1 MPSAPRSTF
10 APGHSCH
17 SRARERV
24 QRERVAAAERAE
36 SGRRVDRGGKA
47 GGRAVEVPLRDLV
60 AVDPDLEVHHL
71 WVDLVG
77 GHHART
83 DRDRH
88 PLAARDRRT
97 ARVARLPVVHERVA
111 EQVSPRI
118 EGVLGRGLETEHGG
132 DLRLVFE
139 PRGAVGPR
147 HLLLRPEHSPFH
159 VERPRRQQRRREQGG
174 QDARPFDAPVED
186 VVTGQ
191 GGPCGIHD
199 GASAARDETLE
210 RGGEGRMP
218 DCIGQVD
225 HLTLEDRPQS
235 PLPPAVVGDEPH
247 VREPKRTPG
256 HRRNHAAERRFFG
269 RRRVMEALGVSA
281 RHRLAWRAC
290 VLVPVRKGALP

>member
-1 MPSAPRSTF
+1 M
-10 APGHSCH
+10 
-17 SRARERV
+17 
-24 QRERVAAAERAE
+24 
-36 SGRRVDRGGKA
+36 
-47 GGRAVEVPLRDLV
+47 PLRFPFATSSPSIRTWRNITCGSTSS
-60 AVDPDLEVHHL
+60 AVTTHGPIAIR
-71 WVDLVG
+71 
-77 GHHART
+77 HAV
-83 DRDRH
+83 
-88 PLAARDRRT
+88 AARDRR
-97 ARVARLPVVHERVA
+97 AGRVARLPVVHQRVA
-111 EQVSPRI
+111 EQVSPRL
-118 EGVLGRGLETEHGG
+118 EGVLGRASPDPARRRPSARIRAT
-132 DLRLVFE
+132 R
-139 PRGAVGPR
+139 RRRATATSCSGPTT
-147 HLLLRPEHSPFH
+147 
-159 VERPRRQQRRREQGG
+159 RRSTSSDPGREQRRREQGG

-186 VVTGQ
+186 VVTLQ

-218 DCIGQVD
+218 DRVGQVD

-269 RRRVMEALGVSA
+269 RRRVTEALGVSA

>member
-17 SRARERV
+17 SRDENGFSASASPRPSGPSRDAASIER
-24 QRERVAAAERAE
+24 
-36 SGRRVDRGGKA
+36 GKA

-88 PLAARDRRT
+88 PVAARDRRT

-118 EGVLGRGLETEHGG
+118 ERVLGRGLETEHGG

-147 HLLLRPEHSPFH
+147 HVLLRPEHSPFH

-247 VREPKRTPG
+247 VKGSRSVRPG
-256 HRRNHAAERRFFG
+256 TDGITQPNVG
-269 RRRVMEALGVSA
+269 SSA
-281 RHRLAWRAC
+281 DGGSWRPWAC
-290 VLVPVRKGALP
+290 LRGTG